1 MDNKTPIIKV
11 IGSNSSGNSYILD
24 CLGEYLL
31 IELGVK
37 WDNILNGLNYKTGD
51 IVGCLVS
58 HRHSDHSKSI
68 SKALYPTTFCI
79 FLCGCIRKI

>member
-1 MDNKTPIIKV
+1 MDNKAPIIKV

-51 IVGCLVS
+51 V
-58 HRHSDHSKSI
+58 
-68 SKALYPTTFCI
+68 
-79 FLCGCIRKI
+79 